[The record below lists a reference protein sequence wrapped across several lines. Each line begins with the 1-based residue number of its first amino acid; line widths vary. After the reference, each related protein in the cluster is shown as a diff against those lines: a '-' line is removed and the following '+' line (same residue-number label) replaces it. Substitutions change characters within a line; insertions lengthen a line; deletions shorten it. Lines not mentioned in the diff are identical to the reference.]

1 MTEKTTEKKSV
12 PVTEKVCGKC
22 KRKLPASDFWKMKN
36 SKDGLQPQCK
46 DCQMGREPGT
56 AKPKKEK
63 VVKAK
68 IVSTKKVVK
77 PKAAKKIEPVSTEPV
92 VT

>member
-1 MTEKTTEKKSV
+1 MTEKTTKKESV

-22 KRKLPASDFWKMKN
+22 KRKLPAKEFWKMTN

-56 AKPKKEK
+56 KPAPKKEKAPKKDK

-68 IVSTKKVVK
+68 IVSKK
-77 PKAAKKIEPVSTEPV
+77 EPA